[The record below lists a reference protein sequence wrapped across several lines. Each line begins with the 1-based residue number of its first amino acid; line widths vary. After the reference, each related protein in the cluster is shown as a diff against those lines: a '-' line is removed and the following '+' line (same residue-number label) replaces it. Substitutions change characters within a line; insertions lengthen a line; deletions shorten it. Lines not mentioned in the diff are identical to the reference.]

1 MRKKRFS
8 PYLLVM
14 LSFLVGILV
23 GGFLIIC
30 PFSRVDNSWGD
41 YIDGLFMA
49 TSAICV
55 TGFDCYKE
63 GLGNTLNIIGQ
74 TIELILIQIGGL
86 GFVTTLTFFVTIFR
100 KNISFNDRYYLSQAT
115 GSDSGPRVISFIR
128 KLMLVTFVFEVLGT
142 LLCLPAFID
151 MRGNTWMAW
160 YNSLFHTVS
169 AFNNAGLD
177 LFGGGTSLI
186 RGAGNPLI
194 DGMSDWAYYYLCSMT
209 MVLIIL
215 GGLSYLAL
223 IEIFSFKKKPHQWSA
238 HTKICLTMALSLIL
252 IGFVLFLV
260 TDRWIIRGDNRIG
273 IFDALF
279 LSVTSRT
286 AGFAT
291 YNPYNLSSGGR
302 VVDWVLMFIGGG
314 PLGTASGIKTT
325 TVFVIFVAIFSYVR
339 GRKVTAFNRSFSQ
352 TLIVKSMAVL
362 LSSLFIVLTGFVVL
376 SQFELNN
383 DTFTDSLGL
392 YEVISAFTDT
402 GLSVGLVPT
411 LSVGGKITLIFLMY
425 IGRLGPMTM
434 FSLFSNNMHID
445 EDRIHVNYIEEDVLI
460 G

>member
-1 MRKKRFS
+1 MSKRRLS

-14 LSFLVGILV
+14 LSFLIGILL

-30 PFSRVDNSWGD
+30 PFARINNDWGN
-41 YIDGLFMA
+41 YVDGLFMA

-55 TGFDCYKE
+55 TGFDCFSE
-63 GLGNTLNIIGQ
+63 GLGNTLNLYGQ
-74 TIELILIQIGGL
+74 IIELFLIQIGGL
-86 GFVTTLTFFVTIFR
+86 GFVTTLTFFITIFR
-100 KNISFNDRYYLSQAT
+100 RKISFNDRYYLSQAT

-128 KLMLVTFVFEVLGT
+128 KLMLVTFVFETLGT

-151 MRGNTWMAW
+151 MRGNNWMAW
-160 YNSLFHTVS
+160 FNSLFHTVS

-186 RGAGNPLI
+186 RGVGNPLI
-194 DGMSDWAYYYLCSMT
+194 DGMSDWAYYYLCSIT
-209 MVLIIL
+209 MVLIVL

-223 IEIFSFKKKPHQWSA
+223 IEIFSFKKKPRQWSA
-238 HTKICLTMALSLIL
+238 HTKICVSMAAFLIV
-252 IGFVLFLV
+252 IGALLFLV
-260 TDRWIIRGDNRIG
+260 TDRWIVRSENHIG
-273 IFDALF
+273 IFDAF
-279 LSVTSRT
+279 FMSVTSRT

-291 YNPYNLSSGGR
+291 YNPYNLTSGGR

-325 TVFVIFVAIFSYVR
+325 TIFVIFIAIYSYVR

-362 LSSLFIVLTGFVVL
+362 LSSVFIILTGFVVL
-376 SQFELNN
+376 SQFETRNSA
-383 DTFTDSLGL
+383 FTDSLGL
-392 YEVISAFTDT
+392 YEVISAFTNT

-411 LSVGGKITLIFLMY
+411 LSIGGKITLIVLMY
-425 IGRLGPMTM
+425 VGRLGPMTM
-434 FSLFSNNMHID
+434 FSLFSSHMHID